1 MPVVQPLLQHDSQSR
16 DGTYTLEEASQFAG
30 LLLLAVPL
38 LLPCRVRLVG
48 KPSNM
53 LTQKRNTLLRSST
66 EKRET
71 RKVKFDLF
79 HLLYC

>member
-1 MPVVQPLLQHDSQSR
+1 MQPLLKKDVESQDASPAVQ
-16 DGTYTLEEASQFAG
+16 EASQLAG

-71 RKVKFDLF
+71 RKVTFIQI
-79 HLLYC
+79 